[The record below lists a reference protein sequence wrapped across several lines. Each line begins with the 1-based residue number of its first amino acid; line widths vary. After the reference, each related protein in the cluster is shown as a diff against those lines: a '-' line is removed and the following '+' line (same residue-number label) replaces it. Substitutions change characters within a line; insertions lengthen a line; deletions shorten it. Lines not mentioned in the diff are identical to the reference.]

1 MPFVRISLPKTLKQ
15 EEKDQ
20 ISISV
25 HQALMN
31 EFNIP
36 ADDYF
41 HVIEELESH
50 QVRFPQSYL
59 DIPHTKEIIF
69 IQITAGKG
77 RDFEKKKRLY
87 ASIAEK
93 IAASTTITKN
103 NIIIVLTENNG
114 QEDWSF
120 GNGGIQGAKHII

>member
-1 MPFVRISLPKTLKQ
+1 MPFVRISLPKMLKQ
-15 EEKDQ
+15 EVKDQ

-25 HQALMN
+25 HQSLIN

-41 HVIEELESH
+41 HIIEELDSY
-50 QVRFPQSYL
+50 QIKFPKSYL
-59 DIPHTKEIIF
+59 EIPHTEEIVY
-69 IQITAGKG
+69 IQIIAGKG
-77 RDFEKKKRLY
+77 RTFEKKKRLY

-93 IAASTTITKN
+93 IAESTTITKN